1 MEWKGEV
8 SQNMSITW
16 SGRERCVRTW
26 ASRGVKGE
34 VCQNMGIT
42 WSGRE
47 RCVRTWALGG
57 VEGRGVSERVDI
69 RRSGRE
75 RFVRMC
81 GH

>member
-34 VCQNMGIT
+34 VCRHYVEWKGEVCQNMGIR

-47 RCVRTWALGG
+47 RCVRT
-57 VEGRGVSERVDI
+57 
-69 RRSGRE
+69 
-75 RFVRMC
+75 C